1 MGRTGETLNDLNVWI
16 VRFVD
21 HYILW
26 FLVLSNVGVW
36 ERRYLLGIHVLI
48 TEDPAG
54 NSSLQLEAGD
64 VTIHVFKHLCCTLI
78 FEHMC

>member
-1 MGRTGETLNDLNVWI
+1 MILTCGLLESSIIIHCG
-16 VRFVD
+16 FVCTP
-21 HYILW
+21 
-26 FLVLSNVGVW
+26 NVGVW

-48 TEDPAG
+48 TEDPAR

-64 VTIHVFKHLCCTLI
+64 VTIHVFKHVCCTLI